1 MKSVKEAR
9 EIILSSVAVQTVEHV
24 PLLQAHQRTLAV
36 DQVASEDVPS
46 FDNTSMDGYAVLSSD
61 TAKASESSPVKL
73 RLAGEVSAGTTY
85 SGTLNSGDVVRIMT
99 GAPIPRGADAVVE
112 QEAVGARNGSVE
124 VGTPVQPGRNIRK
137 RGEDIRAGSVVLQH
151 GTFLQASHLGALAS
165 IGVTTVPVYRKPSVA
180 FLTTGNELVEV
191 GKTPAQGQIRNS
203 NAHSLW
209 GLIQEAGAEPVNL
222 GVARDNET
230 ELREKLRGGLNHDVL
245 VTSGG
250 VSVGTYDYVMQTL
263 EQLGVRRQ
271 FWKVNIK
278 PGMPLFYGTY
288 HDAERKRDI
297 PVFGL
302 PGNPVSTMVTFLQFV
317 RPALYKMTGR
327 EGNSVLRLTATLE
340 QDIRKKDT
348 KRHFVR
354 GIVRNERGGLVV
366 AATGTQSSGALT
378 SMAKANCFIIIP
390 EDTLEIKAGEEAEIE
405 LL

>member
-1 MKSVKEAR
+1 MNINLLITTGGISIGKYDFLKEVLDEEGVKE
-9 EIILSSVAVQTVEHV
+9 L
-24 PLLQAHQRTLAV
+24 
-36 DQVASEDVPS
+36 
-46 FDNTSMDGYAVLSSD
+46 
-61 TAKASESSPVKL
+61 
-73 RLAGEVSAGTTY
+73 
-85 SGTLNSGDVVRIMT
+85 
-99 GAPIPRGADAVVE
+99 
-112 QEAVGARNGSVE
+112 
-124 VGTPVQPGRNIRK
+124 
-137 RGEDIRAGSVVLQH
+137 
-151 GTFLQASHLGALAS
+151 
-165 IGVTTVPVYRKPSVA
+165 
-180 FLTTGNELVEV
+180 
-191 GKTPAQGQIRNS
+191 
-203 NAHSLW
+203 
-209 GLIQEAGAEPVNL
+209 
-222 GVARDNET
+222 
-230 ELREKLRGGLNHDVL
+230 
-245 VTSGG
+245 
-250 VSVGTYDYVMQTL
+250 
-263 EQLGVRRQ
+263 